1 MILLD
6 GLSGDI
12 LTRIYVLIFLYI
24 LAYGK
29 ILLSNF
35 SRKHK
40 ASV

>member
-1 MILLD
+1 MIVLE
-6 GLSGDI
+6 GLYGDI

-29 ILLSNF
+29 ILFSNF